1 MQTINWWNA
10 YIGIPYVLKGR
21 NRNGVDCW
29 GLARLVYEE
38 QYSITLPSFDDTYD
52 TSSDENIQE
61 IVARQ
66 KEGWEEV
73 KEPAVGD
80 VVLFKVLGR
89 VQHIGVYI
97 GNKMFLHARE
107 GYSSCI
113 ERLDSGSWKHRLAGA
128 WRYKPNAVVKARTNP
143 LKSTVVDFAIPE
155 GLTVKQFVEFI
166 KTKSDDFTE
175 DCYIFV
181 DGKVINKES
190 WDEVKVHKDQVIEY
204 RAIIAGGSGFGRTLA
219 FAAVAVGVLVFQQAY
234 LLPLLGGTGATVAGL
249 TASQLA
255 IYAGT
260 GIALNIAGAMLV
272 NSIFPVRQP
281 KQQEQ
286 ARSQLLL
293 QGGQNTANRYG
304 AIPVVLGKFR
314 YTPYLGANTFVES
327 YSKDSYLKGVVCWG
341 YGPLIVSDIRIGD
354 VPITNYEKVK
364 YETIGD
370 YDYENESAETKDFY
384 KIYPAQDVSQ
394 ENIGVELLCPEFEVE
409 SLVRASNVLT
419 VTTKTSHEFSTEHF
433 VNVRY
438 NSLSTGWDQ
447 VLEIIDSKTFKISD
461 IGTDETISIIGKAT
475 TLGSTW
481 TTRIISQPS
490 DKIKFTF
497 HFPEGLRHIVTEG
510 GNAGK
515 VGGSPANVWIQ
526 YRQLDPDTLVPL
538 TSWGNIRESCSGGY
552 FKIGNAFFNTD
563 ADSEMEKVYRWTRF
577 TFDEDSVIRRYD
589 GCFTDSQYSEPSA
602 GLLKRLQDDT
612 FGLDTVFKSLP
623 DIGEG
628 EEELYQVCTY
638 GNQIIEV
645 IDKRSGAGADV
656 IGCDYIVWPSPSQ
669 RSSPAFTIS
678 SGSIVRAVSEAF
690 SVGAEGQPFY
700 KRKDAFTFNKEY
712 EVTNAIYEVRARR
725 TDSSNKSY
733 TTPAGNLVNVY
744 HSTIWQSLTG
754 YATGKPIIAPKGT
767 QLAMTAYSIKANN
780 QLNGSIEGIT
790 GTVQSVCWD
799 YVRDVSTLSRTSNVV
814 TCNTSSAHGLQ
825 IDDRIQIEGCSVSSF
840 NGTFTV
846 KSTPSTTSFTF
857 DDAGS
862 NETASSGRIWEYRS
876 TRNPASLFRYV
887 LQHPANAQRVPDSQI
902 DLDAISDWH
911 TYCRTNKF
919 FFDAVITDTSSL
931 LDVLRDIAAAGR
943 SSPSF
948 VDGRWSVITDKP
960 RSFISQHF
968 TPHNSWGFE
977 GVRVLPK
984 IPHAFRVSFN
994 NAEKS
999 YQPDEMIVYNDG
1011 YSSANATLFEGL
1023 TLPGVTT
1030 TAAVYKHAR
1039 FHLAQIKLRP
1049 ETYTLNA
1056 DIEHLICNRGD
1067 LVKVTH
1073 DVPMWGIASARIKN
1087 RISSTVFELDEEIP
1101 MDASTSYTIRVR
1113 SNLSGASTVRTVQA
1127 VGTDGYYRQ
1136 ITITSSATTSQ
1147 IDAGDLVLFGEL
1159 NSESVDLIVQSIEP
1173 SENLTARIT
1182 LVDYSPAVYNSDS
1195 EEIPAFDSQITQPP
1209 VLLQKLITQKPTIT
1223 KIVSDESVIER
1234 VSPGVYKYFIKVSY
1248 TNPRGLSD
1256 EIDAIEGQIDSAED
1270 TAQEWSSSTLFKL
1283 TDKTVMFDDVQEGDA
1298 YRIRLRYVDRAGKV
1312 GPWTAVVTHTVVGK
1326 TNPPAAVTGLV
1337 ARPEGTKIRLDWNDN
1352 LEPDISLYEVREANS
1367 GWGDGNR
1374 LFKGKSSTCLVNAP
1388 ALGQSKTWY
1397 VKAIDGTN
1405 LYSKTA
1411 SSVSYSN
1418 SVVANTTNA
1427 VVTFQDTSLT
1437 NATVTI
1443 DWVDVNPTFGLAGYK
1458 VEYNSTSKFVK
1469 ASTIT
1474 LPANWIG
1481 DRTFT
1486 IKTVDNSGSESTGYV
1501 KVVTKQVPNPA
1512 SNLRAQVIDNNVLLY
1527 WTMPAKT
1534 TLPVQDV
1541 IVKKGASYDTAEVIG
1556 TKNGAFTSLQE
1567 RQSGTYTYWV
1577 TVRDTDNQESEPV
1590 SVTAKVNEPP
1600 DFIFYG
1606 QLQSTFTGTKSNA
1619 VVENG
1624 SLLIPV
1630 NTTETFEQHF
1640 TSRSWSTPQDQI
1652 TAGYPLYVQPVPT
1665 SGYYQEVFD
1674 FGTIIS
1680 TSNITVNFSKVA
1692 VAGAVS
1698 IVTKIEVSDD
1708 NTNWV
1713 LVTDNDTAGIA
1724 NTFRYIRIRLSASG
1738 TDVSV
1743 CRISNLSVKL
1753 DAKLKS
1759 DSGNVSALS
1768 TDTAG
1773 TVANFTKEF
1782 LDVTSI
1788 TVSPNSTTPVT
1799 AVYDFQDSVLSGT
1812 YSVTSNVCTVNVTG
1826 HGLVAGQNVRLTFS
1840 TGTAPNGVY
1849 TVSTASTNSFT
1860 VPITTANTSGNAST
1874 YPQGIRIYLFNS
1886 SGTRVSATCSWAV
1899 RGY

>member
-21 NRNGVDCW
+21 NRTGVDCW

-38 QYSITLPSFDDTYD
+38 QYSITLPSFDDTYNN
-52 TSSDENIQE
+52 SSDENIQE

-73 KEPAVGD
+73 QEPAVGD
-80 VVLFKVLGR
+80 VVLFKILGR
-89 VQHIGVYI
+89 VQHIGIYV

-113 ERLDSGSWKHRLAGA
+113 ERLDSGSWKHRFAGA

-143 LKSTVVDFAIPE
+143 LKSTTVDFAIPE
-155 GLTVKQFVEFI
+155 GLTVKEFVEFV
-166 KTKSDDFTE
+166 KARSDDFTE
-175 DCYIFV
+175 DCYVFI
-181 DGKVINKES
+181 DGKIVNKEDWES
-190 WDEVKVHKDQVIEY
+190 TKVSKNQVIEY
-204 RAIIAGGSGFGRTLA
+204 RSALRGNNVGRLLA
-219 FAAVAVGVLVFQQAY
+219 TVAVVVAVAVFQQYY
-234 LLPLLGGTGATVAGL
+234 LLPALGGAGATVGGL
-249 TASQLA
+249 TATQLA
-255 IYAGT
+255 VYAGT

-286 ARSQLLL
+286 ARSQLLM

-314 YTPYLGANTFVES
+314 YTPYLGANSFVES
-327 YSKDSYLKGVVCWG
+327 DSRNSYLKGVVCWG

-354 VPITNYEKVK
+354 VAITDYEKVK

-370 YDYENESAETKDFY
+370 YDYENESEETKDFY
-384 KIYPAQDVSQ
+384 KIYPKQDVTQ
-394 ENIGVELLCPEFEVE
+394 ENVGVELLCPEFEVE
-409 SLVRASNVLT
+409 SLVRFDNILT
-419 VTTKTSHEFSTEHF
+419 VTTKSDHGFFTEHI
-433 VNVRY
+433 VKVSY
-438 NSLSTGWDQ
+438 NSLNTGWDQ
-447 VLEIIDSKTFKISD
+447 ILEIVNSKTFKIQD
-461 IGTDETISIIGKAT
+461 VGADETISISGKAT
-475 TLGSTW
+475 VLGSVW

-510 GNAGK
+510 GNAGRI
-515 VGGSPANVWIQ
+515 GGAPANVRIQ
-526 YRQLDPDTLVPL
+526 YRQLDPDTLLPL
-538 TSWGNIRESCSGGY
+538 TSWGNIKETCSGAS
-552 FKIGNAFFNTD
+552 FKLSNAFFNLD

-602 GLLKRLQDDT
+602 NLLKRLQDDN
-612 FGLDTVFKSLP
+612 FGLSTQFKRLP
-623 DIGEG
+623 DIGAG

-645 IDKRSGAGADV
+645 IDKRSGAGAD
-656 IGCDYIVWPSPSQ
+656 ITGCNYSISLPHFGKSYST
-669 RSSPAFTIS
+669 FTIS
-678 SGSIVRAVSEAF
+678 SGTIVRAVSEAF

-712 EVTNAIYEVRARR
+712 EVTNAVYEVRVRR

-733 TTPAGNLVNVY
+733 KTSAGNLVNVY
-744 HSTIWQSLTG
+744 HTTIWQALTG
-754 YATGKPIIAPKGT
+754 YSASKPIIAPKGT

-799 YVRDVSTLSRTSNVV
+799 YVRDVSTLSRVSNVV
-814 TCNTSSAHGLQ
+814 TCSTTSAHGLQ
-825 IDDRIQIEGCSVSSF
+825 VNDRIQIEGCSVSSF

-846 KSTPSTTSFTF
+846 KAVTSTTEFTF

-862 NETASSGRIWEYRS
+862 NESASSGRIWEYRS

-931 LDVLRDIAAAGR
+931 LDVLKDIAAAGR

-960 RSFISQHF
+960 RTFISQHF

-1011 YSSANATLFEGL
+1011 YSSVNATLFEGL

-1030 TAAVYKHAR
+1030 SAAVYKHAR

-1087 RISSTVFELDEEIP
+1087 RISATVFELDEEFP
-1101 MDASTSYTIRVR
+1101 MKAGTQYTIRVR
-1113 SNLSGASTVRTVQA
+1113 SNASGASTVRTVQA
-1127 VGTDGYYRQ
+1127 VGADGYYKQ
-1136 ITITSSATTSQ
+1136 ITITSSASTSQ
-1147 IDAGDLVLFGEL
+1147 INSGDLVLFGEL
-1159 NSESVDLIVQSIEP
+1159 NSESVDLIVQNIEP
-1173 SENLTARIT
+1173 SENMTARIT
-1182 LVDYSPAVYNSDS
+1182 LVDYSPDVYTSDS
-1195 EEIPAFDSQITQPP
+1195 EVIPAFDSQITKAP
-1209 VLLQKLITQKPTIT
+1209 VLLQKLITQRPTIT
-1223 KIVSDESVIER
+1223 KMASDESVIER

-1270 TAQEWSSSTLFKL
+1270 TSQEWSSSTLFKL
-1283 TDKTVMFDDVQEGDA
+1283 TDKTVMFGDVQEGDA
-1298 YRIRLRYVDRAGKV
+1298 YRIRLRYVDKLGKV
-1312 GPWTAVVTHTVVGK
+1312 GPWTSIVTHTVVGK

-1352 LEPDISLYEVREANS
+1352 LEPDISLYEVRESNS
-1367 GWGDGNR
+1367 GWGDSNR
-1374 LFKGKSSTCLVNAP
+1374 LFKGKASTCLVDAP
-1388 ALGQSKTWY
+1388 ALGQTKTWY

-1405 LYSKTA
+1405 LYSNTA
-1411 SSVSYSN
+1411 RSVSYSN
-1418 SVVANTTNA
+1418 SVVANTTNV

-1437 NATVTI
+1437 NATITL
-1443 DWVDVNPTFGLAGYK
+1443 DWADVNPTFGLSGYK
-1458 VEYNSTSKFVK
+1458 VNYNSVSKFVK

-1474 LPANWIG
+1474 LPADWVG

-1486 IKTVDNSGSESTGYV
+1486 IKTVDNLGNESTGYV
-1501 KVVTKQVPNPA
+1501 KSVTKQVPNPA
-1512 SNLRAQVIDNNVLLY
+1512 TNLRAQVIDNNVLLY
-1527 WTMPAKT
+1527 WTMPSKT

-1541 IVKKGASYDTAEVIG
+1541 IIKKGADYDTAEVIG

-1567 RQSGTYTYWV
+1567 RQSGNYTYWV
-1577 TVRDTDNQESEPV
+1577 VVRDTDNQESEPV
-1590 SVTAKVNEPP
+1590 SVTARVNEPP

-1606 QLQSTFTGTKSNA
+1606 QLQSTFSGTKSSA
-1619 VVENG
+1619 KVENN

-1630 NTTETFEQHF
+1630 NITETFEQHF
-1640 TSRSWSTPQDQI
+1640 TTRSWSTPQAQVN
-1652 TAGYPLYVQPVPT
+1652 AGYPLFIQPVPT

-1674 FGTIIS
+1674 FGTVIS
-1680 TSNITVNFSKVA
+1680 TSNVTVNFSKTA
-1692 VAGAVS
+1692 ITGS
-1698 IVTKIEVSDD
+1698 VTISTEIEVSDD
-1708 NTNWV
+1708 NINWV
-1713 LVTDNDTAGIA
+1713 LVTDNDTVGIA
-1724 NTFRYIRIRLSASG
+1724 NAFRYVRVRLSASG
-1738 TDVSV
+1738 TDTSI

-1753 DAKLKS
+1753 DTKLKS

-1768 TDTAG
+1768 TDAFG
-1773 TVANFTKEF
+1773 TIANFTKEF

-1799 AVYDFQDSVLSGT
+1799 AVYDFQDAVLSGN
-1812 YSVTSNVCTVNVTG
+1812 YSVSSNVCTVNVTG
-1826 HGLVAGQNVRLTFS
+1826 HGLIAGQKVRLTFA

-1860 VPITTANTSGNAST
+1860 VPITTANTSGNVST

-1886 SGTRVSATCSWAV
+1886 SGARVSATCSWSA

>member
-21 NRNGVDCW
+21 NRTGVDCW

-38 QYSITLPSFDDTYD
+38 QYSITLPSFDDTYN
-52 TSSDENIQE
+52 TSSDENIEE

-113 ERLDSGSWKHRLAGA
+113 ERLDSGTWKHRFAGA
-128 WRYKPNAVVKARTNP
+128 WRYRPNAVVKARTNP

-155 GLTVKQFVEFI
+155 GLTVRQFVEFI
-166 KTKSDDFTE
+166 KTRSDDFTD

-181 DGKVINKES
+181 DGKSVDKKDWENIQ
-190 WDEVKVHKDQVIEY
+190 VYKDQLIEY
-204 RAIIAGGSGFGRTLA
+204 RSRLSGGSTGRLLA
-219 FAAVAVGVLVFQQAY
+219 TVALVVAVVAFQQYY
-234 LLPLLGGTGATVAGL
+234 LLPTLTTAGVSVATATVISYA
-249 TASQLA
+249 
-255 IYAGT
+255 AGT
-260 GIALNIAGAMLV
+260 ALTIAGSMLI

-286 ARSQLLL
+286 AKSQLLL
-293 QGGQNTANRYG
+293 QGGQNTPNRYG

-314 YTPYLGANTFVES
+314 YTPPLAANTFVES
-327 YSKDSYLKGVVCWG
+327 DTSNSYLKGAICWG
-341 YGPLIVSDIRIGD
+341 YGPLIVSDVRVGD
-354 VPITNYEKVK
+354 VPITDYEKVQ

-370 YDYENESAETKDFY
+370 YDFQAESEETKNFY
-384 KIYPAQDVSQ
+384 KIYPNEDVAQES
-394 ENIGVELLCPEFEVE
+394 IGVELLCPEFEVE
-409 SLVRASNVLT
+409 SLVRTSNVLT
-419 VTTKTSHEFSTEHF
+419 ITTKKDNEFNTNYSVSITY
-433 VNVRY
+433 V
-438 NSLSTGWDQ
+438 TGSFFDPVTVTIDRVQ
-447 VLEIIDSKTFKISD
+447 ISQIINTKTF
-461 IGTDETISIIGKAT
+461 SIPDTGPDGAILLIYDAAVR
-475 TLGSTW
+475 GSIW
-481 TTRIISQPS
+481 TTRVVNQVS
-490 DKIKFTF
+490 DKLKFTF
-497 HFPEGLRHIVTEG
+497 HFPEGLRTIVTEG
-510 GNAGK
+510 GDSGRINAA
-515 VGGSPANVWIQ
+515 PAGVQIQ
-526 YRQLDPDTLVPL
+526 FRQLDPATYAPL
-538 TSWGNIRESCSGGY
+538 TDWGDIQETCSGNV
-552 FKIGNAFFNTD
+552 FNIGNAFFNKDT
-563 ADSEMEKVYRWTRF
+563 DSEIEPVYRWTRL
-577 TFDEDSVIRRYD
+577 TFDENSIIRRYD
-589 GCFTDSQYSEPSA
+589 GCFTDVKYSDPSPDF
-602 GLLKRLQDDT
+602 LKRLQEDA
-612 FGLDTVFKSLP
+612 FGLVTTFKSIP
-623 DIGEG
+623 DIGDG
-628 EEELYQVCTY
+628 EEELYRVCAF
-638 GNQIIEV
+638 GNQIVEV
-645 IDKRSGAGADV
+645 IDKRPGASAG
-656 IGCDYIVWPSPSQ
+656 ISGCDAGWSAPTSTRTYS
-669 RSSPAFTIS
+669 TITIAP
-678 SGSIVRAVSEAF
+678 GTITRAVSQAF
-690 SVGAEGQPFY
+690 IVGNDGEEFY

-712 EVTNAIYEVRARR
+712 SVSNAVYEVRARR
-725 TDSSNKSY
+725 TNSSNKTTFQNNANHYY
-733 TTPAGNLVNVY
+733 T
-744 HSTIWQSLTG
+744 TIWQAITS
-754 YATGKPIIAPKGT
+754 YKASKAIVAPKGT

-780 QLNGSIEGIT
+780 QLNGSVEGIT

-814 TCNTSSAHGLQ
+814 TCNTGSAHGLQ
-825 IDDRIQIEGCSVSSF
+825 INDRIQIEGCSVSSF

-846 KSTPSTTSFTF
+846 KSAPSTTSFTF
-857 DDAGS
+857 DDTGS
-862 NETASSGRIWEYRS
+862 NESASSGRIWEYRS

-887 LQHPANAQRVPDSQI
+887 LQHPANAQKVLDSQI
-902 DLDAISDWH
+902 NLDAISDWH
-911 TYCRTNKF
+911 TYCSANKF
-919 FFDAVITDTSSL
+919 FFDTIVTDTSSI

-948 VDGRWSVITDKP
+948 VDGCWSVITDKP

-999 YQPDEMIVYNDG
+999 YQPDEMLVYNDG
-1011 YSSANATLFEGL
+1011 YSSDNATLFEGL

-1030 TAAVYKHAR
+1030 SAAVYKHAR

-1101 MDASTSYTIRVR
+1101 MKSGISYTIRVR
-1113 SNLSGASTVRTVQA
+1113 SSISGASTVRTVQPIT
-1127 VGTDGYYRQ
+1127 VDDYYSQ
-1136 ITITSSATTSQ
+1136 ITITSSASTSQ
-1147 IDAGDLVLFGEL
+1147 IDSGDLVLFGEL
-1159 NSESVDLIVQSIEP
+1159 DSESVDLVVQSIEP

-1182 LVDYSPAVYNSDS
+1182 LVDYSPVVYTSDS
-1195 EEIPAFDSQITQPP
+1195 EVIPAFNSQITKAP
-1209 VLLQKLITQKPTIT
+1209 VLLQKLISQKPTIT
-1223 KIVSDESVIER
+1223 KMVSDESVIER

-1248 TNPRGLSD
+1248 TNPRGLSS
-1256 EIDAIEGQIDSAED
+1256 EIDAIEGQIDLAGD
-1270 TAQEWSSSTLFKL
+1270 TAQDWSSSTLFKL
-1283 TDKTVMFDDVQEGDA
+1283 TDKTVMFGDVQEGDA
-1298 YRIRLRYVDRAGKV
+1298 YRIRLRYVDRVGKV
-1312 GPWTAVVTHTVVGK
+1312 GPWTSIVTHTVVGK

-1337 ARPEGTKIRLDWNDN
+1337 ARPEGTRIRLDWNDN
-1352 LEPDISLYEVREANS
+1352 LEPDISLYEVREVNS
-1367 GWGDGNR
+1367 GWGDRSR
-1374 LFKGKSSTCLVNAP
+1374 LLKGKSSTCLVNAP

-1437 NATVTI
+1437 NATVTV

-1458 VEYNSTSKFVK
+1458 VEYSSTSKFVK

-1474 LPANWIG
+1474 LPADWVGN
-1481 DRTFT
+1481 RNFT
-1486 IKTVDNSGSESTGYV
+1486 IKTVDNLGNESTGYV
-1501 KVVTKQVPNPA
+1501 KYVTKEVPNPA

-1527 WTMPAKT
+1527 WTMPSKT

-1541 IVKKGASYDTAEVIG
+1541 IIKKGADYDTAEVIG

-1577 TVRDTDNQESEPV
+1577 VVRDTDNQESEPI

-1619 VVENG
+1619 VIENNY
-1624 SLLIPV
+1624 LIIPV

-1640 TSRSWSTPQDQI
+1640 TTRSWSTPQDQV

-1674 FGTIIS
+1674 FGAIIS
-1680 TSNITVNFSKVA
+1680 TSNITVNFSKVV
-1692 VAGAVS
+1692 VAGTVS
-1698 IVTKIEVSDD
+1698 IATKIEVSDD

-1713 LVTDNDTAGIA
+1713 LVTDNDTVGIA
-1724 NTFRYIRIRLSASG
+1724 NNFRYVRVRLSASG

-1753 DAKLKS
+1753 DTKLKS

-1799 AVYDFQDSVLSGT
+1799 AVYDFQDSILSGT

-1826 HGLVAGQNVRLTFS
+1826 HGLVAGQKVRLTFS
-1840 TGTAPNGVY
+1840 TGTAPNAVY

-1860 VPITTANTSGNAST
+1860 VPITTANTSGNVST

-1886 SGTRVSATCSWAV
+1886 AGTRVSTTCSWAA